1 MLVELPFIVRVDP
14 DPRLLSLRGYLLS
27 NLATEVGDLTLSFLG
42 EGGVAGR
49 GSINFATDRKEPTLS
64 LSKEGNKKNAAYY
77 SSRAW
82 AICQLRKITGI
93 SPTNKIAKAG
103 TEASTNLSSDA
114 Y

>member
-1 MLVELPFIVRVDP
+1 MPLRVNKKGMNFMNYK
-14 DPRLLSLRGYLLS
+14 LLIKKRGL
-27 NLATEVGDLTLSFLG
+27 NPPI
-42 EGGVAGR
+42 AGR
-49 GSINFATDRKEPTLS
+49 GSINFATDRQEPTPS
-64 LSKEGNKKNAAYY
+64 PSKEGNKKNAAYY